1 MNNKYSINENEMN
14 EVSRALDYATKSTDD
29 SIQAFGSSMTHLQQ
43 SGLFGKG
50 VSGLSSSLNGIS
62 QSVSN
67 VQRKVAMQ
75 SDYVFSNELISS
87 EKASSLTPPQD
98 FVKTDTS
105 KYNSINDIQL
115 SKRDDK
121 SVNDGQKTE
130 EVNEIAD
137 NSIEDEEKLAD
148 ITKKET
154 EKVNEIAD
162 NSIQDE
168 EKLYDLTGE
177 QAKEFEEIA
186 NNSIPDEEKLYDL
199 TGEESKEMSEI
210 DDNSIDE
217 EKKLQNI
224 TGEESTQVEDKVL
237 DSLDNRQSANLSDIS
252 GGQEGMD
259 ASYSDET
266 SSNGTTLSTPQT
278 NNNSSGLSYRSSQG
292 STDEGSGG
300 FSYSPSQS
308 QGSTDEGSSNGFS
321 YTPSDSDEEEKKKKE
336 QQQSSDT
343 NDLMN
348 NFSMYQ
354 TMERMNEQTQNNEQQ
369 NING

>member
-14 EVSRALDYATKSTDD
+14 EVSRTLDYATKSTDD

-162 NSIQDE
+162 NSI
-168 EKLYDLTGE
+168 
-177 QAKEFEEIA
+177 
-186 NNSIPDEEKLYDL
+186 PDEEKLYDL

-237 DSLDNRQSANLSDIS
+237 DSLDNRQSANLSDVS

-308 QGSTDEGSSNGFS
+308 QESSDEGSSNGFS